1 MASHEL
7 RKCVAIIVD
16 DNARN
21 ELGIGK
27 LRLRHRGALSGAA
40 GLQAALRTVQAGGG
54 EPPDGVPD
62 APTDGPAA
70 GAGPAC
76 GVS

>member
-7 RKCVAIIVD
+7 RKGVSIIID

-27 LRLRHRGALSGAA
+27 LLLRHWGALLQAT
-40 GLQAALRTVQAGGG
+40 GLQGALRNVQAGGG
-54 EPPDGVPD
+54 EPPVGLPPIGGLSPD
-62 APTDGPAA
+62 AAA
-70 GAGPAC
+70 LGGA
-76 GVS
+76 S